1 MRKLFE
7 IADSI
12 PSTGNHDADLLTYK
26 LRNINEATDWFGYET
41 GAHIIQQWLSYAFL
55 YTGTMAYYYKRE
67 LEEHLLKAQYTM
79 LDTSTIDDP
88 EFKKEVIK
96 HHMEKSHD

>member
-7 IADSI
+7 IAASI
-12 PSTGNHDADLLTYK
+12 PHTGNDHADHLTAK
-26 LRNINEATDWFGYET
+26 LRSINEATDWFGYET

-55 YTGTMAYYYKRE
+55 YTGTMAHYYKQE

-88 EFKKEVIK
+88 QFKQAVIK